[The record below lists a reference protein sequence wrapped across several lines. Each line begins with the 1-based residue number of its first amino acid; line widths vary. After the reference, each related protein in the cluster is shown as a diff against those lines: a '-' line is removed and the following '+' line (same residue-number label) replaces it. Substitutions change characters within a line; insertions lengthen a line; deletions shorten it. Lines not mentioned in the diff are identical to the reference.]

1 MQVLPDFRI
10 LQCRFRGERTYPQWL
25 FGNVHMNSY
34 PPSQNHEAVK
44 LGTSEIVGRSGSLGF
59 STICLIWIVCYGS
72 DTPQRRTESHD
83 AVFALPLRSNNTML
97 AWN

>member
-1 MQVLPDFRI
+1 MSAFFLSSFA
-10 LQCRFRGERTYPQWL
+10 
-25 FGNVHMNSY
+25 
-34 PPSQNHEAVK
+34 NHEAVE

-59 STICLIWIVCYGS
+59 STICLIWIQCYGS
-72 DTPQRRTESHD
+72 DTPQRRTEIHD